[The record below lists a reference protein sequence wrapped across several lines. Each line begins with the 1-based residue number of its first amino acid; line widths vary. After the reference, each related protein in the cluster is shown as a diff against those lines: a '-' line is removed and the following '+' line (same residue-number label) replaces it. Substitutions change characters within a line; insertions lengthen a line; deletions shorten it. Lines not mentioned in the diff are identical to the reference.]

1 MSVIVRFAP
10 SPTGYI
16 HIGNLR
22 VVLFNWLLAKK
33 SQGQFVLRFDDTDK
47 IRSEQKFA
55 DATIEDLAW
64 LSIVPDRIAYQ
75 SHRSDK
81 YDALAE
87 KLKSDGLLYA
97 CYETADEL
105 DRKRKRLRARGR
117 PPVYDR
123 TGYYLTAEERAD
135 LEAEGRRPHWRF
147 LLPNFQDNP
156 RQMQKTDVA
165 WDDLCRGHQTVDL
178 SSMSDPVL
186 IREDGSYLYTLPSII
201 DDIDMGVTHVVRGE
215 DHVAN
220 TGVQIAIF
228 KALGGQVPTFAHHNL
243 LVGGDGAG
251 LSKRHESLSLRG
263 LREDGY
269 EPLAVAALSALI
281 GTSNPVEPISSLSDL
296 VDTFEFGKV
305 SRAPARF
312 DPSDLEALNAK
323 TLHNLPYSDVRERLA
338 ALNADGGED
347 FWNSAREN
355 LEKFADVETWMR
367 IVNGPVAPVIE
378 DEDRDF
384 VRAASGLLPPE
395 PWSEET
401 WKEWTDRVKAATGR
415 KGRILF
421 MPLRKALTGMD
432 HGPELKRLLPLIG
445 RQNSLDRLS

>member
-1 MSVIVRFAP
+1 MTAIVRFAP

-22 VVLFNWLLAKK
+22 VVLFNWLLAQK

-47 IRSEQKFA
+47 ARSEQKYA
-55 DATIEDLAW
+55 DAILEDLAW
-64 LSIVPDRIAYQ
+64 LSVVPDRIAYQ
-75 SHRSDK
+75 SHRSDR

-87 KLKSDGLLYA
+87 KLKAEGLLYA

-105 DRKRKRLRARGR
+105 DRKRKRQRARGL

-123 TGYYLTAEERAD
+123 TGYFLTDEEKTEK
-135 LEAEGRRPHWRF
+135 EAQGRRPHWRF
-147 LLPNFQDNP
+147 LLPNFQSDP
-156 RQMQKTDVA
+156 RSPEKTDVV
-165 WDDLCRGHQTVDL
+165 WDDLCRGQQSVDL

-201 DDIDMGVTHVVRGE
+201 DDIDMEITHVVRGE

-220 TGVQIAIF
+220 TGVQISIF
-228 KALGGQVPTFAHHNL
+228 KALGGNVPIFAHHNL

-251 LSKRHESLSLRG
+251 LSKRNESLSLRG
-263 LREDGY
+263 LREEGF

-281 GTSNPVEPISSLSDL
+281 GTSNPVEPISALSDL
-296 VDTFEFGKV
+296 VETFDFGKI

-312 DPSDLEALNAK
+312 EPSDLATLNAK
-323 TLHNLPYSDVRERLA
+323 TLHALPYSAVAERLKG
-338 ALNADGGED
+338 LDADGGEALWD
-347 FWNSAREN
+347 IAREN
-355 LEKFADVETWMR
+355 LEKLSDIRTWVGIMGGHVQPIIET
-367 IVNGPVAPVIE
+367 
-378 DEDRDF
+378 EDREF
-384 VRAASGLLPPE
+384 INQARALLPPE
-395 PWSEET
+395 PWSEQT
-401 WKEWTDRVKAATGR
+401 WKDWTDRVKTQSGR
-415 KGRILF
+415 KGRGLF
-421 MPLRKALTGMD
+421 MPLRKALTGME